1 MSIFDLVNQ
10 VNILRINNQK
20 DSKITIHLVLN
31 LFNTFGLIEHKDH
44 VSQEHFT

>member
-20 DSKITIHLVLN
+20 DSKIT
-31 LFNTFGLIEHKDH
+31 NTFGLIEHKDH